1 MGRGWVCFGLLLVV
15 GACGGRSERQGSDD
29 GAASAAT
36 NGDDDQPGGGDDQGG
51 GDDDAPG
58 DQVTLPSCTR
68 GPVDS
73 GQMGEECLWL
83 ADGRCYSDKLD
94 ACACICPVS
103 RESICS
109 SGFPSD
115 AGRTPVYC
123 R

>member
-15 GACGGRSERQGSDD
+15 GACGGRSERQESDD
-29 GAASAAT
+29 GAAAAT
-36 NGDDDQPGGGDDQGG
+36 NGDDDRPSGDDDQGGG

-58 DQVTLPSCTR
+58 DEVTLPGCKR
-68 GPVDS
+68 GPVDQ
-73 GQMGEECLWL
+73 GEMGAECLWL
-83 ADGRCYSDKLD
+83 ADGRCYADKLE

-103 RESICS
+103 HESICS

-115 AGRTPVYC
+115 AGRTLVYC